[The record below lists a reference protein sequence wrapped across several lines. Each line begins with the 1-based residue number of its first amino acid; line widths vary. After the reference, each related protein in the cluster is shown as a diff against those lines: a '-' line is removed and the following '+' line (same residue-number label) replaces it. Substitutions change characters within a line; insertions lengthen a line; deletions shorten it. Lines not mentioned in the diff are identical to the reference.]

1 MEHPK
6 KRVEME
12 KAGQPAQISDFDYEH
27 YCNGD
32 QSTAT
37 TIERLRRRKLEGKNR
52 SNVSRI

>member
-6 KRVEME
+6 KCVEME
-12 KAGQPAQISDFDYEH
+12 KTGQPAQISDFDYEH
-27 YCNGD
+27 FCNGD

-37 TIERLRRRKLEGKNR
+37 TIERLRGRKLEGKNQ